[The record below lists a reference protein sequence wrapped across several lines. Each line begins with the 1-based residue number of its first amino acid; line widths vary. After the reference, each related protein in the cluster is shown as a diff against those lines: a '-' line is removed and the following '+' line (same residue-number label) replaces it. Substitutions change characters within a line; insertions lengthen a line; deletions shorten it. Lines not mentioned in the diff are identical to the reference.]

1 MPVETQLDV
10 ILSAT
15 RFAIEKHRGQVRK
28 DQRGSPYV
36 THPLIVAQLLW
47 EVGDVRTTN
56 TLTAAILHDTLE
68 DTPTTKE
75 ELRQGFGEAVLSI
88 ILEVTDDKSLPK
100 LERKRRQV
108 RHAPE
113 LSLPARLIKFGDKL
127 ANCRDILESPPADWG
142 LERRRN
148 YVQWAADVLYA
159 IRGVNPPLENAFD
172 EILREAEKQLRF
184 TIQPFHTLSQR
195 PWGWPE

>member
-1 MPVETQLDV
+1 MSVEPQLDV

-15 RFAIEKHRGQVRK
+15 RFAVEKHRGQVRK

-36 THPLIVAQLLW
+36 THPLTVAQLLW
-47 EVGDVRTTN
+47 GVGEIRKTA

-75 ELRQGFGEAVLSI
+75 ELRQGFGDQVLQI
-88 ILEVTDDKSLPK
+88 VLEVTDDKSLPK

-108 RHAPE
+108 QHAPE
-113 LSLPARLIKFGDKL
+113 LSDPARLIKFGDKL
-127 ANCRDILESPPADWG
+127 ANCRDILESPPPDWD
-142 LERRRN
+142 LARRRN
-148 YVQWAADVLYA
+148 YIQWAADVLHA
-159 IRGVNPPLENAFD
+159 IRGVNPPLESAFD
-172 EILREAEKQLRF
+172 EVLREAEKQLRF
-184 TIQPFHTLSQR
+184 TIQSFQTLSQR

>member
-36 THPLIVAQLLW
+36 THPLTVAQLLW
-47 EVGDVRTTN
+47 EIGGVRATD

-68 DTPTTKE
+68 DTPTSKE
-75 ELRQGFGEAVLSI
+75 ELRQGFGEQVLLI
-88 ILEVTDDKSLPK
+88 VLEVTDDKSLPK

-108 RHAPE
+108 RHAPV
-113 LSLPARLIKFGDKL
+113 LSDPAKLIKFGDKL
-127 ANCRDILESPPADWG
+127 ANCHDILESPPADWD
-142 LERRRN
+142 LARRRN
-148 YVQWAADVLYA
+148 YVQWAADVLFT
-159 IRGVNPPLENAFD
+159 IRGVNPPLESAFD
-172 EILREAEKQLRF
+172 AVLREAEKQLRF
-184 TIQPFHTLSQR
+184 TIQPFQTLSQR